1 MVDGCDFTLSQLL
14 DTVET
19 DIRIKNSLGQLGNLN
34 ISGFF
39 ICLLIHVCISGMKIL
54 DYETID
60 FDLGNFCPKNSLG
73 RNDVD
78 MEIKTFNCVNVLQNQ
93 RLAKALSDND

>member
-1 MVDGCDFTLSQLL
+1 
-14 DTVET
+14 
-19 DIRIKNSLGQLGNLN
+19 
-34 ISGFF
+34 
-39 ICLLIHVCISGMKIL
+39 MKIL

-60 FDLGNFCPKNSLG
+60 FDLGNFCRKNSLG